1 MRKALRIKNAR
12 EFQSIIGKRHYFTN
26 KCFVLYHARRSS
38 EQARV
43 GITVSKKLG
52 NAVVRNK
59 IKRQCRMMMQ
69 ELMTFEENFDLICIV
84 RGGYLMQ
91 SYNENKKELETLLKK
106 IKIYYDA
113 QSMKEIKDERI

>member
-1 MRKALRIKNAR
+1 MRKSLRIKDAR
-12 EFQSIIGKRHYFTN
+12 EFQSIIGKRHFFTN
-26 KCFVLYHARRSS
+26 KCFVLYHVKRTSDHT
-38 EQARV
+38 RV

-52 NAVVRNK
+52 NAVERNK

-69 ELMTFEENFDLICIV
+69 ELLTFDEGFDLICII
-84 RGGYLMQ
+84 RGGYLVQ
-91 SYNENKKELETLLKK
+91 SYLQNKKELETLLKK